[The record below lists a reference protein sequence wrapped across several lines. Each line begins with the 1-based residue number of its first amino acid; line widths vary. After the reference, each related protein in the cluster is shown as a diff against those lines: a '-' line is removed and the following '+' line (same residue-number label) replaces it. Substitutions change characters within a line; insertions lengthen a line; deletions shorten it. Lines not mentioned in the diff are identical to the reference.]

1 MAEVVIGIDLGTT
14 YSCVAVAQDGGIEI
28 IANDQG
34 NRTTPSY
41 VAFSGADQDYE
52 RLIGESAK
60 NQATLSPGCT
70 FFDVKRLMGNPY
82 VKVNDGSGETKSFS
96 PEEISA
102 MALGKMKETAESYLG
117 KDVNGAVVTVP
128 AYFND
133 AQRQATKDAGT
144 IAGLNVVR
152 IVNEPTAGALAY
164 GWKSN
169 FNEKR
174 KILVYDLGGGTFD
187 VSILEIEGNVF
198 QILATGGDTHLGGG
212 DFDQR
217 VMKYFME
224 LIKRKYRKDVSGDS
238 KAIGK
243 LRKECERVKRA
254 LSCQLREVSVNIDY
268 FVNGMDFSEVL
279 TRAKF
284 EELNSDLFEK
294 TLEVVKSTIEDSG
307 IRKSDIDD
315 IVLVGGSTRIPKV
328 REMLRDMFDGKEPC
342 KGVNPDEAVAYGAAV
357 LGAKLSGA
365 LDAIL
370 YDVTLSDVT
379 PLSLGIDILGDM
391 VSVIIP
397 RNTPIPTKMS
407 KVYHTDK
414 DQQTTASI
422 MVYQGERPMTKD
434 CIKLGGFGLSN
445 VTPAPRGDAK
455 IEVTFDIDD
464 NGILTVTAKEY
475 YAWARTESLTI
486 TSYKGNLTTTEIERM
501 ISEAKKMSKKDK
513 IVKARVEARNV
524 LELFIYDV
532 KKAVAKGYNKNQV
545 SWNEKRKIKAELRE
559 ASVWLDENRHSSKKD
574 CERRL
579 RVIRDVWNPIK
590 PRCCG

>member
-70 FFDVKRLMGNPY
+70 FFDVKRLMGKKFNDPE
-82 VKVNDGSGETKSFS
+82 VNNDMN

-198 QILATGGDTHLGGG
+198 QILATGG

-365 LDAIL
+365 LD
-370 YDVTLSDVT
+370 DVTLSDVT

>member
-1 MAEVVIGIDLGTT
+1 
-14 YSCVAVAQDGGIEI
+14 
-28 IANDQG
+28 
-34 NRTTPSY
+34 
-41 VAFSGADQDYE
+41 
-52 RLIGESAK
+52 
-60 NQATLSPGCT
+60 
-70 FFDVKRLMGNPY
+70 
-82 VKVNDGSGETKSFS
+82 
-96 PEEISA
+96 
-102 MALGKMKETAESYLG
+102 MKETAESYLG

-144 IAGLNVVR
+144 IAGLNV
-152 IVNEPTAGALAY
+152 
-164 GWKSN
+164 
-169 FNEKR
+169 
-174 KILVYDLGGGTFD
+174 
-187 VSILEIEGNVF
+187 
-198 QILATGGDTHLGGG
+198 ILATGGDTHLGGG

-224 LIKRKYRKDVSGDS
+224 LIKRKY
-238 KAIGK
+238 
-243 LRKECERVKRA
+243 
-254 LSCQLREVSVNIDY
+254 
-268 FVNGMDFSEVL
+268 
-279 TRAKF
+279 
-284 EELNSDLFEK
+284 
-294 TLEVVKSTIEDSG
+294 SG

>member
-70 FFDVKRLMGNPY
+70 FFDVKRLMGKKFNDPEVNNDMKYLPYRVVNEKGNPY

-198 QILATGGDTHLGGG
+198 QILATG
-212 DFDQR
+212 
-217 VMKYFME
+217 
-224 LIKRKYRKDVSGDS
+224 DVSGDS

-357 LGAKLSGA
+357 L
-365 LDAIL
+365 
-370 YDVTLSDVT
+370 DVT